1 VPSPLAF
8 NELTDRCI
16 ACQAGLSLSCY
27 SSADTILAAT
37 IGQLFS
43 TRTDSNEQQP
53 VSGFAE
59 RSSSD
64 LRSKNAKK
72 RLFVR
77 VVF

>member
-1 VPSPLAF
+1 VLSPRAF

-16 ACQAGLSLSCY
+16 ACQAGLALSCY

-37 IGQLFS
+37 IGELFS
-43 TRTDSNEQQP
+43 TRTESNEQQP
-53 VSGFAE
+53 ASGFEE
-59 RSSSD
+59 RTSSD

-72 RLFVR
+72 RLLVK